1 MKTTTLTVLS
11 SIILL
16 VLFACSCKNEKS
28 LQSYLVDTSG
38 KEGFYTG
45 DLPVSSILSANSDVS
60 EDIRK
65 TIKSVK
71 KINMT
76 LKFLTSL
83 KRHSVNSSKCIPTCS
98 RSGL

>member
-1 MKTTTLTVLS
+1 MRITTVLS

-16 VLFACSCKNEKS
+16 VLFTCSCKNEKS

-71 KINMT
+71 KIKIYEKT
-76 LKFLTSL
+76 
-83 KRHSVNSSKCIPTCS
+83 PS
-98 RSGL
+98 RSSFEFVPPKRNPKV